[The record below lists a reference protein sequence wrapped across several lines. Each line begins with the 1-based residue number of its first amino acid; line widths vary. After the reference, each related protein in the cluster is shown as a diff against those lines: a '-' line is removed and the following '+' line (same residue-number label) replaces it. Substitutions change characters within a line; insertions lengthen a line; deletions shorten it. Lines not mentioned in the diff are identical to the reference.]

1 MSTNTMDKEIEKELK
16 KLYKKWPEMKRF
28 LATIGCFTVDAED
41 IFQEALVVFARKR
54 EDASF
59 VLTVEPFYYV
69 KSTCKL
75 LWYNQ
80 ARKQNKFPTVEL
92 SNEEIAM
99 DDSWFQKE
107 MKLRTIENALKD
119 LGKQCQEILE
129 LFYGLGWNMVDIAKK
144 IGLRNDKVVKTQK
157 YRCLQKAKELT
168 EAQENRSEEINYS
181 L

>member
-1 MSTNTMDKEIEKELK
+1 
-16 KLYKKWPEMKRF
+16 
-28 LATIGCFTVDAED
+28 
-41 IFQEALVVFARKR
+41 
-54 EDASF
+54 
-59 VLTVEPFYYV
+59 
-69 KSTCKL
+69 
-75 LWYNQ
+75 LWYNE
-80 ARKQNKFPTVEL
+80 ARKQSKFPTVEL

-99 DDSWFQKE
+99 DDAWFQKE
-107 MKLRTIENALKD
+107 MKLRTIESALKN